1 MSKIQEL
8 LCCSSVL
15 SVLHLKLLELNAFP
29 YIYFENQTKTKFIM
43 LKGAVKFIWREEKKK
58 ITFGFLL
65 LNGLLVTNFLNEV
78 LF

>member
-1 MSKIQEL
+1 M
-8 LCCSSVL
+8 
-15 SVLHLKLLELNAFP
+15 LHLKLLDLNAFP

-43 LKGAVKFIWREEKKK
+43 LKGAVRFIWREEKKK
-58 ITFGFLL
+58 KITFGVLL